1 MTSNSRC
8 ENVICLLSKSWL
20 ESRECTVEFRT
31 AEGFGKRILV
41 ARLENT
47 GDSDIT
53 SHWQRC
59 DLFAEGAQTAI
70 EVPEGPP
77 VRFTPGLWISSRRP
91 WVSPDISYIIQ
102 CPGLPISPDSFAARV
117 ANERCRWIEV
127 MLCVRT
133 WAEIALRARNFSS
146 G

>member
-59 DLFAEGAQTAI
+59 DLFAEGAETAI

-77 VRFTPGLWISSRRP
+77 VRFNTGAVDQLKKAL
-91 WVSPDISYIIQ
+91 
-102 CPGLPISPDSFAARV
+102 GLPRHLVHHSMPGAAHLSPTNSQHVWPTNAADG
-117 ANERCRWIEV
+117 
-127 MLCVRT
+127 
-133 WAEIALRARNFSS
+133 LR
-146 G
+146 